1 MFDSRAETNEK
12 NCEQTEVQNS
22 KVSNGKYSRFLLVLL
37 FFRLPRQKSLYIL
50 KYDGNF
56 QQFNQL
62 IYSEKKRDDWESLN
76 TFMCLYEWQIFDMRV
91 FFVCALHLYSI
102 ANLFVWF
109 CIFDGVFFS
118 SKRVWIS
125 SYLQQRIKS
134 LDQMKSHCLSLF
146 LIVRIPFCSCL
157 CYLIFFTSPHLT
169 YFCSIRKIC
178 FPSHCFC
185 PHQFSSL
192 ITEIEFGNLN

>member
-12 NCEQTEVQNS
+12 NWEQTEVQNS

-109 CIFDGVFFS
+109 CIFDGVFFLQKEFES
-118 SKRVWIS
+118 VHIYSKGLNHWIKWKVTVS
-125 SYLQQRIKS
+125 RSF
-134 LDQMKSHCLSLF
+134 SLF
-146 LIVRIPFCSCL
+146 GFHFILVCVI
-157 CYLIFFTSPHLT
+157 
-169 YFCSIRKIC
+169 
-178 FPSHCFC
+178 
-185 PHQFSSL
+185 
-192 ITEIEFGNLN
+192 